1 MKSKARVEVIV
12 YLNTLLSLGMLQY
25 PNMGKRFSKR
35 HRQQYF
41 EASRINLNYLV
52 VIEKAKGNYS
62 SYSPDVLGC
71 ISAGDTIEET
81 RQNMKDALQAHIQGM
96 VEDGEGIPQPKGF
109 QSYQEAQENSAGEYY
124 LCHIE
129 VEFELEEV
137 A

>member
-1 MKSKARVEVIV
+1 MK
-12 YLNTLLSLGMLQY
+12 
-25 PNMGKRFSKR
+25 
-35 HRQQYF
+35 
-41 EASRINLNYLV
+41 YLV

-71 ISAGDTIEET
+71 ISAGDSIEET

-96 VEDGEGIPQPKGF
+96 VEDGEGIPQSKGF
-109 QSYQEAQENSAGEYY
+109 QSYQKAQENSEGENY

-129 VEFELEEV
+129 VEIELEEV